1 MFKLFNQASRIFLG
15 IALPCLIFLGGI
27 FSLGNTAFAADL
39 AHGKAIFAGN
49 CAACHNGGLN
59 SINPSKTLKM
69 ADLEAN
75 GKNSV
80 AAIVA
85 QITNGNGAMPGFKG
99 RISDSDMEDVATYV
113 LDQAE
118 KGW

>member
-1 MFKLFNQASRIFLG
+1 MSKLFAKFVRTFGSMALACLVVLG
-15 IALPCLIFLGGI
+15 TLFSFNGNAL
-27 FSLGNTAFAADL
+27 AADP
-39 AHGKAIFAGN
+39 AHGKNIFSAN

-59 SINPSKTLKM
+59 AINPSKTLKM

-80 AAIVA
+80 EAIVA
-85 QITNGNGAMPGFKG
+85 QIMSGNGAMPGFKG
-99 RISDSDMEDVATYV
+99 RISDGDMEDVASYV
-113 LDQAE
+113 LEQAE

>member
-1 MFKLFNQASRIFLG
+1 MSKFFTKSVQALAS
-15 IALPCLIFLGGI
+15 IALVSLIVLG
-27 FSLGNTAFAADL
+27 SLFGFESISLAADL
-39 AHGKAIFAGN
+39 EHGKSIFTGN

-75 GKNSV
+75 GKNSIP
-80 AAIVA
+80 AIVA

-99 RISDSDMEDVATYV
+99 RISDSDMEDVAAYV
-113 LDQAE
+113 LAQAE

>member
-1 MFKLFNQASRIFLG
+1 MIWGITLSCIIFLG
-15 IALPCLIFLGGI
+15 SIFAI
-27 FSLGNTAFAADL
+27 NNTALAADL
-39 AHGKAIFAGN
+39 DHGKAIFTGN

-99 RISDSDMEDVATYV
+99 RISESDMEDVAAYV
-113 LDQAE
+113 LAQAE

>member
-1 MFKLFNQASRIFLG
+1 
-15 IALPCLIFLGGI
+15 
-27 FSLGNTAFAADL
+27 
-39 AHGKAIFAGN
+39 
-49 CAACHNGGLN
+49 
-59 SINPSKTLKM
+59 M

-99 RISDSDMEDVATYV
+99 RISDSDMEDVAAYV

>member
-1 MFKLFNQASRIFLG
+1 MSKLFAQSAQTLWSM
-15 IALPCLIFLGGI
+15 ALACLIVVG
-27 FSLGNTAFAADL
+27 SLFTFNGNALAADP
-39 AHGKAIFAGN
+39 AHGKSIFSAN

-59 SINPSKTLKM
+59 AINPSKTLKM

-75 GKNSV
+75 GKNSI

-99 RISDSDMEDVATYV
+99 RLSDGDMEDVAAYV
-113 LDQAE
+113 LEQAE

>member
-1 MFKLFNQASRIFLG
+1 MPKLFAKSAQTLWG
-15 IALPCLIFLGGI
+15 IALACLVVVG
-27 FSLGNTAFAADL
+27 SLFTFNGNALAADL
-39 AHGKAIFAGN
+39 AHGKTIFTGN
-49 CAACHNGGLN
+49 CAACHNGGMN

-99 RISDSDMEDVATYV
+99 RLSDSDMEDVASYV

>member
-1 MFKLFNQASRIFLG
+1 MYNFFTKSFRTLGSIVLAFLIVVGSLFTFNDN
-15 IALPCLIFLGGI
+15 AL
-27 FSLGNTAFAADL
+27 AADS
-39 AHGKAIFAGN
+39 AHGKSIFTAN
-49 CAACHNGGLN
+49 CAACHSGGSN

-99 RISDSDMEDVATYV
+99 RLSDSDMEDVASYV

-118 KGW
+118 NGW